1 MKKIYYLAILI
12 LLMTGNIALTSCS
25 SDDAPFITANE
36 DDEPRILDPY
46 FPDWTNGEPGEF
58 KNITRDVNLEAYV
71 IVTPSE
77 FTTVKW
83 YIDDVEVAEGLNID
97 IPLIAGNYMLK
108 VVFSY

>member
-12 LLMTGNIALTSCS
+12 LLMTGTIALTSCS

-58 KNITRDVNLEAYV
+58 KNITRDVNLEASV
-71 IVTPSE
+71 IVTPS
-77 FTTVKW
+77 
-83 YIDDVEVAEGLNID
+83 
-97 IPLIAGNYMLK
+97 
-108 VVFSY
+108 